1 MQLLETTINT
11 AKLGGILSIE
21 VLTALAEE
29 TVLRSKAHQWEV
41 SCKDMLL
48 RLMKS
53 QVRYTCISQQMPESI
68 GLNSK
73 HLFCAHSQSFKV

>member
-1 MQLLETTINT
+1 MQLIETTINT

-21 VLTALAEE
+21 VLTSLAEE

-48 RLMKS
+48 RLIKS
-53 QVRYTCISQQMPESI
+53 QVRCLKY
-68 GLNSK
+68 
-73 HLFCAHSQSFKV
+73 CAELQAPSRAPSQSFKV